1 MTQSCGGRDT
11 ILNDR
16 NSIHDDWKMLE
27 RWSKAN
33 KGAKYKFYI
42 WIKKNKTQWYKD
54 RMENTWVKSSK
65 R

>member
-11 ILNDR
+11 TLNDR
-16 NSIHDDWKMLE
+16 NSIHDNWKMLE

-42 WIKKNKTQWYKD
+42 WIKKKTRHNGTKIGWK
-54 RMENTWVKSSK
+54 THG
-65 R
+65 